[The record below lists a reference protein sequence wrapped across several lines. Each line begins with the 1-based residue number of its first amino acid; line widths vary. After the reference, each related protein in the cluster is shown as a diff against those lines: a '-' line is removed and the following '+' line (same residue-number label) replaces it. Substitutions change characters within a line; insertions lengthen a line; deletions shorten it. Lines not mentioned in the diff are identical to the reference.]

1 MFFNL
6 FNYKLKAETNKA
18 KIIKRDTK
26 YFKKLC
32 LKQFKSNIKRG
43 LTITIVDFSLHS
55 ISHDFQEE
63 ISKLVLK
70 ELQQENKNIEF
81 SFSWRH
87 YQNSYKGIKMVA
99 L

>member
-1 MFFNL
+1 MFLSF
-6 FNYKLKAETNKA
+6 KQKAEVNKA
-18 KIIKRDTK
+18 
-26 YFKKLC
+26 
-32 LKQFKSNIKRG
+32 NIKRG
-43 LTITIVDFSLHS
+43 LNTTIVDFSCHN

-63 ISKLVLK
+63 ISKLILK

-99 L
+99 I